1 MTLEEFKVGEFD
13 DMFWTV
19 VAAFELRAFGETEL
33 EHLQEAA
40 TEMNVPILEERN
52 AVRAEKEAKWEEIKK
67 SFLANQVGEDDP
79 EAKTDAEAEAEADP
93 NAEADAED
101 GADGAEADGAE
112 ADGAEADGA
121 EADEGEDDT
130 APAVD
135 AEGIATVD

>member
-1 MTLEEFKVGEFD
+1 MALEEFKVGEFD

-79 EAKTDAEAEAEADP
+79 EAEADAEAEADP

>member
-1 MTLEEFKVGEFD
+1 MALEEFKVGEFD

-79 EAKTDAEAEAEADP
+79 EAEADAEAEAEADP
-93 NAEADAED
+93 NAEAEADPNAEAETED
-101 GADGAEADGAE
+101 G